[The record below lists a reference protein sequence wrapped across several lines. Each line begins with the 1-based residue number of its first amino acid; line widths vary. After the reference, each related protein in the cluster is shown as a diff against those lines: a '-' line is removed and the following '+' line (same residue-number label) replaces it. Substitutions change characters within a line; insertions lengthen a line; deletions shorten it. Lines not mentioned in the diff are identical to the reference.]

1 MVKRSQNKK
10 KTLAKKIVSKKV
22 LKSDQ
27 IKKSDQ
33 INFEKKNT
41 IFEKSGNV
49 SDSVFGINFSS
60 TKDIFVPKGLVD
72 QVIGQEKSVEIIK
85 KAAAQKRNVLLV
97 GVPGTGKSL
106 IAQAMSEILP
116 VSQLQDVLVY
126 PNYDDPNNPK
136 VRLVKSSE
144 GKKILDAER
153 IEVRKAEDSSR

>member
-72 QVIGQEKSVEIIK
+72 Q
-85 KAAAQKRNVLLV
+85 A
-97 GVPGTGKSL
+97 
-106 IAQAMSEILP
+106 SET
-116 VSQLQDVLVY
+116 
-126 PNYDDPNNPK
+126 
-136 VRLVKSSE
+136 
-144 GKKILDAER
+144 
-153 IEVRKAEDSSR
+153 

>member
-85 KAAAQKRNVLLV
+85 KAAAQKTLNNLNS
-97 GVPGTGKSL
+97 KSHL
-106 IAQAMSEILP
+106 KTEGDGAGDSNASTIPLPAETLAMYMDSGMTEKQA
-116 VSQLQDVLVY
+116 
-126 PNYDDPNNPK
+126 
-136 VRLVKSSE
+136 RAFH
-144 GKKILDAER
+144 KKLYG
-153 IEVRKAEDSSR
+153 